1 MIKVKTQV
9 DYIDHF
15 GNDDSV
21 VNAARVSFN
30 KTSDL
35 YSVEQNIKLI
45 KYLADHNH
53 KSCFNHAFMSFRVKA
68 PIFVARQL
76 VKHEYLPWN
85 ETSRRY
91 VDDTPEFFKMEWRYR
106 PDKSIKQG
114 SGGLL
119 SKTDFEVADKIFWNL
134 AEHSLKAYD
143 ELLALNVAPEQA
155 RAALLLNTCTDWVW
169 SGSLFAFAKMCNL
182 RLDPHTQKE
191 ATEVAEIIN
200 KKALELFPVAWKS
213 LVKQEGGNNE

>member
-1 MIKVKTQV
+1 MNIVKTQV
-9 DYIDHF
+9 TYIDHF

-21 VNAARVSFN
+21 VNAARVSFS
-30 KTSDL
+30 KSADL
-35 YSVEQNIKLI
+35 YTPEQNAKLI
-45 KYLADHNH
+45 RYLAEHNH

-91 VDDTPEFFKMEWRYR
+91 VDDTPEFFKLEWRYR

-114 SGGLL
+114 SGDNL
-119 SKTDFEVADKIFWNL
+119 SVEDAAKADAIFWAL
-134 AEHSLKAYD
+134 AEHSLKAYG
-143 ELLALNVAPEQA
+143 ELLELGVAPEQA
-155 RAALLLNTCTDWVW
+155 RAALLLDSCTEWVW

-191 ATEVAEIIN
+191 ATEVAELIHQ
-200 KKALELFPVAWKS
+200 KASELFPISWKALVA
-213 LVKQEGGNNE
+213 

>member
-1 MIKVKTQV
+1 MLKVKTQV

-30 KTSDL
+30 KSAEL
-35 YSVEQNIKLI
+35 YTEEQNSRLI

-53 KSCFNHAFMSFRVKA
+53 KSCFNHAFMSFRIKA

-91 VDDTPEFFKMEWRYR
+91 VDDQPEFFQLEWRYR
-106 PDKSIKQG
+106 PGKSIKQG
-114 SGGLL
+114 SGDLM
-119 SKTDFEVADKIFWNL
+119 SKEDSDSADEIFWEL
-134 AEHSLKAYD
+134 AGHSLGAYNK
-143 ELLALNVAPEQA
+143 LLALNVAPEQA
-155 RAALLLNTCTDWVW
+155 RAALLLDTCTDWVW

-182 RLDPHTQKE
+182 RLDSHTQKE
-191 ATEVAEIIN
+191 ATEVAAMIN
-200 KKALELFPVAWKS
+200 EKALELFPVAWS
-213 LVKQEGGNNE
+213 ALVKT

>member
-1 MIKVKTQV
+1 MQIVKTQV
-9 DYIDHF
+9 SYIDHF

-21 VNAARVSFN
+21 VNAARVSFS
-30 KTSDL
+30 KEASAYTP
-35 YSVEQNIKLI
+35 EQNAKLI
-45 KYLADHNH
+45 RYLAEHNH

-91 VDDTPEFFKMEWRYR
+91 VDDEPEFFDLQWRYR

-114 SGGLL
+114 SGDDL
-119 SKTDFEVADKIFWNL
+119 SQEDTEKADAIFWDL
-134 AEHSLKAYD
+134 ADHSLKAYNQLL
-143 ELLALNVAPEQA
+143 ELGVAPEQD
-155 RAALLLNTCTDWVW
+155 RAALLLDSCTEWVW

-182 RLDPHTQKE
+182 RLDSHTQKE
-191 ATEVAEIIN
+191 ATEVAEEIN
-200 KKALELFPVAWKS
+200 KKASELFPISWKA
-213 LVKQEGGNNE
+213 LVSQI

>member
-1 MIKVKTQV
+1 MIKTTTQV
-9 DYIDHF
+9 EYIDHF
-15 GNDDSV
+15 GNDNSV

-30 KTSDL
+30 KTSGL
-35 YSVEQNIKLI
+35 YSDEQNSKLI
-45 KYLADHNH
+45 RYLSDHNH

-91 VDDTPEFFKMEWRYR
+91 VDDVPEFFKLEWRYR

-119 SKTDFEVADKIFWNL
+119 NNNDFELADKIFWDL
-134 AEHSLKAYD
+134 AEHSLKAYN

-155 RAALLLNTCTDWVW
+155 RAALLLDTCTDWVW
-169 SGSLFAFAKMCNL
+169 SGSLFAFAKMCSL

-191 ATEVAEIIN
+191 ATEVAEMIN
-200 KKALELFPVAWKS
+200 IKALDLFPVAWKA
-213 LVKQEGGNNE
+213 LVKQGDKQ

>member
-1 MIKVKTQV
+1 MNIVKTQV
-9 DYIDHF
+9 TYIDHF

-21 VNAARVSFN
+21 VNAARVSFS
-30 KTSDL
+30 KSADL
-35 YSVEQNIKLI
+35 YTPEQNAKLI
-45 KYLADHNH
+45 RYLAEHNH

-91 VDDTPEFFKMEWRYR
+91 VDDTPEFFKLEWRYR

-114 SGGLL
+114 SGDNL
-119 SKTDFEVADKIFWNL
+119 SVEDATKADTIFWAL
-134 AEHSLKAYD
+134 AEHSLKAYE
-143 ELLALNVAPEQA
+143 ELLELGVAPEQA
-155 RAALLLNTCTDWVW
+155 RAALLLDSCTEWVW

-182 RLDPHTQKE
+182 RLDSHTQKE
-191 ATEVAEIIN
+191 ATEVAELIN
-200 KKALELFPVAWKS
+200 QKASELFPISWKS
-213 LVKQEGGNNE
+213 LVA

>member
-1 MIKVKTQV
+1 MNIVKTQV
-9 DYIDHF
+9 TYIDHF

-21 VNAARVSFN
+21 VNAARVSFS
-30 KTSDL
+30 KSADL
-35 YSVEQNIKLI
+35 YTPEQNAKLI
-45 KYLADHNH
+45 RYLAEHNH

-91 VDDTPEFFKMEWRYR
+91 VDDTPEFFKLEWRYR

-114 SGGLL
+114 SGDNL
-119 SKTDFEVADKIFWNL
+119 SVEDATKADAIFWAL
-134 AEHSLKAYD
+134 AEHSLKAYE
-143 ELLALNVAPEQA
+143 ELLELGVAPEQA
-155 RAALLLNTCTDWVW
+155 RAALLLDSCTEWVW

-182 RLDPHTQKE
+182 RLDSHTQKE
-191 ATEVAEIIN
+191 ATEVAELIHQ
-200 KKALELFPVAWKS
+200 KASELFPISWKALVA
-213 LVKQEGGNNE
+213 

>member
-1 MIKVKTQV
+1 MQIVKTQV
-9 DYIDHF
+9 SYVDHF

-21 VNAARVSFN
+21 VNAARVSFS
-30 KTSDL
+30 KEASGYTP
-35 YSVEQNIKLI
+35 EQNAKLI
-45 KYLADHNH
+45 RYLAEHNH

-91 VDDTPEFFKMEWRYR
+91 VDDEPEFFDLQWRYR

-114 SGGLL
+114 SGDDL
-119 SKTDFEVADKIFWNL
+119 SQEDTDKANAIFWDL
-134 AEHSLKAYD
+134 ADHSLKAYNQLL
-143 ELLALNVAPEQA
+143 ELGVAPEQA
-155 RAALLLNTCTDWVW
+155 RAALLLDSCTEWVW

-182 RLDPHTQKE
+182 RLDSHTQKE
-191 ATEVAEIIN
+191 ATEVAEIIS
-200 KKALELFPVAWKS
+200 KKAEELFPISWKA
-213 LVKQEGGNNE
+213 LVSKI